1 MVTVTQ
7 NRFPVEPGIYFSVV
21 PVKVFWRS
29 LGLKGFLV
37 KFFWT
42 GLRFFGRALDFLV
55 GFRGGSV
62 SF

>member
-1 MVTVTQ
+1 M
-7 NRFPVEPGIYFSVV
+7 EPGIDFSVV